1 MSSHITMMDN
11 KASPDAEHLE
21 SEVKIDP
28 ASLIPGQAREPYGE
42 AGMNSMTEPLLMLKV
57 SELTIVAR
65 HRSKGHYRQQ
75 ICLHLR
81 GLRYS
86 GWCYVWL

>member
-1 MSSHITMMDN
+1 MVDK
-11 KASPDAEHLE
+11 KASPIAEHLE

-42 AGMNSMTEPLLMLKV
+42 AGMNSITEPPLMLKV

-65 HRSKGHYRQQ
+65 HRSNGHCKQQ

-86 GWCYVWL
+86 GWCNVWL